1 MYCAMLRKHEP
12 LRRWIM
18 ANSANAVSTEGL
30 TFLEDGEVLYDD
42 LYLLSETDEKGIVT
56 YASDSFLKIANM
68 RREDIIGQPHNIVRH
83 PEMPRAAFKSLWDD
97 VQAKGFWTGYVKNA
111 RKGGGHYWVYAT
123 VLRSVD
129 KNGNVKY
136 VSIRVKPSREDIKK
150 AEELYATLD

>member
-1 MYCAMLRKHEP
+1 MSKKHEE
-12 LRRWIM
+12 I
-18 ANSANAVSTEGL
+18 STEGL
-30 TFLEDGEVLYDD
+30 TFLEDGEVLYND
-42 LYLLSETDEKGIVT
+42 LYLLSETDEKGIVE

-68 RREDIIGQPHNIVRH
+68 TEEDLIGQPHNVVRH
-83 PEMPRAAFKSLWDD
+83 PDMPRAAFKSLWDD
-97 VQAKGFWTGYVKNA
+97 VQSKGFWTGYVKNA

-129 KNGNVKY
+129 KDGRTKY

>member
-1 MYCAMLRKHEP
+1 
-12 LRRWIM
+12 M
-18 ANSANAVSTEGL
+18 AKDSEISKEGL
-30 TFLEDGEVLYDD
+30 TFLDDGEVLYDD

-68 RREDIIGQPHNIVRH
+68 TSEDIIGQPHNVVRH
-83 PEMPRAAFKSLWDD
+83 PEMPRAAFKSLWSD
-97 VQAKGFWTGYVKNA
+97 VQSKGFWTGYVKNA

-123 VLRSVD
+123 VLRSTD